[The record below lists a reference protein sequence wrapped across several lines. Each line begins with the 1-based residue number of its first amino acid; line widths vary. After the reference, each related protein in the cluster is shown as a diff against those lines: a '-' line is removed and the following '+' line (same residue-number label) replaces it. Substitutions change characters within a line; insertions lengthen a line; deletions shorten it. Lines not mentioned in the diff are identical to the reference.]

1 MNRRFENKKILITGG
16 NSGIGLAGAK
26 RLTEEGATVIITGK
40 NKERLAEAEQFL
52 GSNAIVIEDD
62 LADGQSA
69 ERIVP
74 VVEKMGGL
82 DGLWLNAGV
91 ASGGELQALD
101 METIT
106 AMFKVNVFAPML
118 QLAALSSFLKT
129 GSAVLVTSSTAV
141 YEGLAGVSL
150 YSATKGA
157 VLSAARSWASELAP
171 RNIRVNTLVP
181 GPIKSN
187 LRAGLPP
194 EMQKELEDHLAET
207 LLLKRIGEP
216 EEAAALALF
225 LLSDEASFI
234 TGSSYLVDGG
244 YLLI

>member
-1 MNRRFENKKILITGG
+1 MKRFENKTVLVTGG

-26 RLTEEGATVIITGK
+26 RLVDEGAKVIVTGR
-40 NKERLAEAEQFL
+40 NQERLDEAKAIL
-52 GSNAIVIEDD
+52 GVSAIVLADD
-62 LADGQSA
+62 LADGNSA

-74 VVEKMGGL
+74 IIKDLGGL

-91 ASGGELQALD
+91 ASGGNIDILD
-101 METIT
+101 KKTISE
-106 AMFKVNVFAPML
+106 MFEVNVFAPML
-118 QLAALSSFLKT
+118 QLGAISSYLKE
-129 GSAVLVTSSTAV
+129 GSSVLVTSSTAT

-157 VLSAARSWASELAP
+157 LLSAARSWASEFAP
-171 RNIRVNTLVP
+171 RKIRVNTLVP

-187 LRAGLPP
+187 LRSGLDPK
-194 EMQKELEDHLAET
+194 MKEDLEKHLAET

-244 YLLI
+244 YLLM

>member
-1 MNRRFENKKILITGG
+1 MNKRFENKKILITGG

-26 RLTEEGATVIITGK
+26 RLIEEGATVVISGR

-62 LADGQSA
+62 LADGKSA

-74 VVEKMGGL
+74 VVEKVGGL
-82 DGLWLNAGV
+82 DGLWLNAGI
-91 ASGGELQALD
+91 ASGGALQALD
-101 METIT
+101 METT
-106 AMFKVNVFAPML
+106 TRMFKVNVFAPML
-118 QLAALSSFLKT
+118 QLAALSPFLKT

-157 VLSAARSWASELAP
+157 ILSAARSWASELAP

-194 EMQKELEDHLAET
+194 EMKKELEDHLAET

-244 YLLI
+244 YLLM

>member
-1 MNRRFENKKILITGG
+1 MNKRFENKKILIIGG

-26 RLTEEGATVIITGK
+26 RLIEEGATVVITGR

-62 LADGQSA
+62 LADGKSA
-69 ERIVP
+69 ERIIP
-74 VVEKMGGL
+74 VVEKVGGL
-82 DGLWLNAGV
+82 DGLWLNAGI

-106 AMFKVNVFAPML
+106 GMFKVNVFAPML
-118 QLAALSSFLKT
+118 QLAALSPFLKT

-157 VLSAARSWASELAP
+157 ILSAARSWASELAP

-187 LRAGLPP
+187 LRARLPP
-194 EMQKELEDHLAET
+194 EMKKELEDHLAET

-244 YLLI
+244 YLLM